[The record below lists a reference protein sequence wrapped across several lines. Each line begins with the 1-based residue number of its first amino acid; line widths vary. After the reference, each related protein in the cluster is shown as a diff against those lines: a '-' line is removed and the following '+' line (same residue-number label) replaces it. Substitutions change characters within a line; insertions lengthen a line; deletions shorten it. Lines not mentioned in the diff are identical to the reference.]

1 MLTRIVKTITLAAAF
16 TVVSAYAQIER
27 TAIYK
32 VPFAFTAGK
41 QEFPAGTY
49 VATTDHG
56 RSLLRLRSEDNS
68 SAVGSMVTLA
78 KHVRAYPDRG
88 QMVFY
93 RYGSQVFLRE
103 VWVAGS
109 DQGHQLPLT
118 TREKELARYAGAP
131 QVAKVF
137 NWEPKW

>member
-27 TAIYK
+27 RAIYK

-49 VATTDHG
+49 VATTSHG
-56 RSLLRLRSEDNS
+56 RAMLQLRNEDNS
-68 SAVGSMVTLA
+68 SAVGSIITLV
-78 KHVRAYPDRG
+78 KEVRTYPERG
-88 QMVFY
+88 HMVFH
-93 RYGSQVFLRE
+93 RYGNQVFLRE

-109 DQGHQLPLT
+109 DQGQQLPVT